1 MNVAFIFAGQGSQS
15 IGMGKDFFE
24 NSQIAKDLIQS
35 ASDRLKINFEK
46 LLFSE
51 NDNLNKT
58 EFTQPAILLVSSIAL
73 KLFKR
78 SIDIK
83 PKFVLGHSLGEFSAL
98 VATGMLDIGDG
109 VELTHKRG
117 LFMSE
122 ACANINA
129 GMMALIGAKDDVV
142 EKICENARKNG
153 KQVWPANYNSD
164 GQIVL
169 AGIKDDLSSLELEL
183 KENGAKKT
191 VILNM
196 SVASHCPLQES
207 AKDKLD
213 EYLNLYLKDNFITP
227 VISNVTAKKYSS
239 KDEAIK
245 LLSKQL
251 TNPVLYKQSI
261 VHIEDEID
269 LFIEFG
275 NGSVLKGLNRRITK
289 KPTINVSDIK
299 SLEKALEQIQ

>member
-15 IGMGKDFFE
+15 IGMGKDFFD
-24 NSQIAKDLIQS
+24 NSQIAKDLVES

-51 NDNLNKT
+51 NSDLDKT
-58 EFTQPAILLVSSIAL
+58 EFTQPAILLISSIAL

-83 PKFVLGHSLGEFSAL
+83 PKYVLGHSLGEFSAL
-98 VATGMLDIGDG
+98 VATGMLDIDNG

-117 LFMSE
+117 LFMKE
-122 ACANINA
+122 ACEGVHA
-129 GMMALIGAKDDVV
+129 GMMALIGIKDDAV
-142 EKICENARKNG
+142 EKICDSARKNS

-169 AGIKDDLSSLELEL
+169 AGIKEDLSSLENEF
-183 KENGAKKT
+183 KEAGAKKA
-191 VILNM
+191 VLLNM
-196 SVASHCPLQES
+196 SVASHCPLLES
-207 AKDKLD
+207 ARSRLD
-213 EYLNLYLKDNFITP
+213 EYLNMYLKDNFIAP
-227 VISNVTAKKYSS
+227 VISNVTAKKYST
-239 KDEAIK
+239 KEEAIK

-251 TNPVLYKQSI
+251 VSPVLYKQSI
-261 VHIEDEID
+261 ANIEDEVD
-269 LFIEFG
+269 MFIEFG